1 MAISDNMR
9 DAIRASGKSI
19 TSLAQECGISQPM
32 LTRFM
37 DGQDLRLAMVDK
49 LCSYFGLELRPAD
62 KPKGKDKVK
71 APAMPAVDWATAEPK
86 TKPKPSAGT
95 VKKRK

>member
-9 DAIRASGKSI
+9 DAIRASGKTL
-19 TSLAQECGISQPM
+19 TSLALECGIPPPM

-37 DGQDLRLAMVDK
+37 NGQNLRLAMVDK
-49 LCSYFGLELRPAD
+49 LCSYLGLELRPAD

-86 TKPKPSAGT
+86 
-95 VKKRK
+95 KKRKDEGQERRK

>member
-49 LCSYFGLELRPAD
+49 LCSYFGLELRPAG
-62 KPKGKDKVK
+62 KSKAKG
-71 APAMPAVDWATAEPK
+71 PAMPAVDWATAEPK
-86 TKPKPSAGT
+86 TKPNPSAGS